1 MQVLVLVVGI
11 VCVFAEVV
19 SEAVTFGSSVKM
31 HSLHEKEKYY
41 LFSENMHWNMQGVQ
55 GLQVVT
61 AARERAD
68 HRLYWTVLPPNDAA
82 SKVSKP
88 VACGSDI
95 ILVHS
100 ATSKNLFSRRERGII
115 SGQQFV
121 TTQGSMNAVDPGDI
135 FKVECVTSTPNWT
148 RESPVKFRHVQTGK
162 YLKTSG
168 RFVYHNGNCPN
179 CSINGDREISTGEP
193 SASEDRWAASDGV
206 FFNGAIVKEEATTSS
221 DIDRDEL

>member
-1 MQVLVLVVGI
+1 MRILVSVAGI

-19 SEAVTFGSSVKM
+19 SEAVTFGSSVKV
-31 HSLHEKEKYY
+31 HSLYEKDKYY
-41 LFSENMHWNMQGVQ
+41 LFSENMHWNMHGVQ

-61 AARERAD
+61 AAKERAD
-68 HRLYWTVLPPNDAA
+68 HRLYWTVLPPFDAA
-82 SKVSKP
+82 SKVSQP
-88 VACGSDI
+88 VTCGSDV
-95 ILVHS
+95 ILAHA

-135 FKVECVTSTPNWT
+135 FKVECIASTTNWT
-148 RESPVKFRHVQTGK
+148 RDSPVKFRHVQTGK
-162 YLKTSG
+162 YLKTSS

-179 CSINGDREISTGEP
+179 CAINGDREVSTGES
-193 SASEDRWAASDGV
+193 SASEDRWAVSDGV
-206 FFNGAIVKEEATTSS
+206 FFNGEIVKETSTSS